1 MLWPNFQLW
10 EERIYE
16 SSGMWINFC
25 LTLFYKGFIRASLA
39 MQETEIQALGQEDPL
54 EKGVATHSSIAWKI
68 PWTGEPGGLQS
79 MGSQSWTQLSD
90 QPLPSLSF
98 VLYSVYFIIRIDVF
112 IMFSFSS
119 NKYFILLIMC

>member
-1 MLWPNFQLW
+1 
-10 EERIYE
+10 
-16 SSGMWINFC
+16 
-25 LTLFYKGFIRASLA
+25 
-39 MQETEIQALGQEDPL
+39 MQETKIQALGQEDPL

-68 PWTGEPGGLQS
+68 PWREEPGGLQS

-98 VLYSVYFIIRIDVF
+98 VLYFVYFIIRIDVF
-112 IMFSFSS
+112 MMFSVSS

>member
-1 MLWPNFQLW
+1 
-10 EERIYE
+10 
-16 SSGMWINFC
+16 
-25 LTLFYKGFIRASLA
+25 

-54 EKGVATHSSIAWKI
+54 EKGVATHSNIAWKI